1 MSAAASALAR
11 QLAAAQHRDA
21 MPRLQGARG
30 PTRIC
35 LCLALLVCLAGGLIV
50 APLVQN
56 ATAAVVVETDRN
68 SSRRAAPMPPAALRF
83 AGAYRSGALALDEAS
98 AAEWVRVLGW
108 LVERARAAR

>member
-11 QLAAAQHRDA
+11 QLAAAQHRDP

-30 PTRIC
+30 PTRVC
-35 LCLALLVCLAGGLIV
+35 VCLALLLCLAAGLI
-50 APLVQN
+50 LVPVLQS
-56 ATAAVVVETDRN
+56 ATSVVETERN
-68 SSRRAAPMPPAALRF
+68 LSTAVPMPAAALRF
-83 AGAYRSGALALDEAS
+83 AGAYRSGALTLDEAS